1 MDLNRYD
8 FSRLDRPAL
17 TLDDYQN
24 AALHTWKGKLPGTEM
39 GRVYLALK
47 LAGEA
52 GEAAE
57 KCGKL
62 VRDKNGLMDI
72 AEEDAKAIALELGDT
87 LWYVVV
93 LAAELGYTFSEVARL
108 NIGKLSSR
116 VARGVLQGSGDN
128 R

>member
-1 MDLNRYD
+1 MRWTLNG
-8 FSRLDRPAL
+8 
-17 TLDDYQN
+17 YQHE
-24 AALHTWKGKLPGTEM
+24 AKTTWKGKLPGTEM

-72 AEEDAKAIALELGDT
+72 SSEDLCALALELGDV
-87 LWYVVV
+87 LWYVSV
-93 LAAELGYTFSEVARL
+93 LAGELGFSLEQVATL
-108 NIGKLSSR
+108 NIEKLR
-116 VARGVLQGSGDN
+116 DRTARGVLGGSGDN